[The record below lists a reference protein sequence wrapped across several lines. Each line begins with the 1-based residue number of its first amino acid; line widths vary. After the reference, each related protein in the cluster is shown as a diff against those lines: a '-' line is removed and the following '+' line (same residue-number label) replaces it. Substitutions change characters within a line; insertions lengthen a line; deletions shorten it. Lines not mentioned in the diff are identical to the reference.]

1 MPLNITT
8 PSKITSK
15 FQPNVSM
22 NSSGV
27 DRVEVTTVC
36 DTPNIIAYD
45 KRRLSSILFIDGT
58 KIYYYVN
65 ISKERYDQ
73 HIYFTDIKTNTI
85 TKTNFCMYEGE
96 AERCIQID
104 PNKKYIYAIYDA
116 SLREGEYS
124 SSSVRKLYRWDL
136 TNGTTT
142 LMDSSEHYDFDI
154 NLNPSAYG
162 DYADFIRLTGTYFY
176 NSTTMYC
183 RKCSDRDYESGDL
196 CNIPVYKATS
206 NNGSLPT
213 FTEIAKIPCCGLY
226 AKYYYY
232 GYVNISVLSVDESQH
247 LIRYI
252 LYPTSYNLE
261 VPKRQLYYN
270 EYNYVTKKYFVDE
283 SYHFGSE
290 IYIRDSHA
298 LNTNIYNGRMQ
309 YFVSNKRKAILP
321 VYEGNGFLS
330 VQQIQPVSSSD
341 NYDGSRYPF
350 GSNGINTSYYEV
362 FNYELNSSFIE
373 NTSTAKMF
381 DDMYGGAI
389 FAADYPNGF
398 FTLYDTKVIYVS
410 INETEEK

>member
-1 MPLNITT
+1 
-8 PSKITSK
+8 
-15 FQPNVSM
+15 M
-22 NSSGV
+22 NSSGT

-36 DTPNIIAYD
+36 DTPNINGYD
-45 KRRLSSILFIDGT
+45 KHRLSSILFIDGT

-65 ISKERYDQ
+65 ISAKSYDQ

-85 TKTNFCMYEGE
+85 TKTNFCIYEQG
-96 AERCIQID
+96 ADSYIQID
-104 PNKKYIYAIYDA
+104 PNKKYIYAVYDA
-116 SLREGEYS
+116 SLSEGSYS
-124 SSSVRKLYRWDL
+124 SSPTRKLYRWDL

-142 LMDSSEHYDFDI
+142 LMDNSKHYGFDI

-162 DYADFIRLTGTYFY
+162 DYSDFIRLTGTYFY

-183 RKCSDRDYESGDL
+183 RKSSDRDYESGDL

-226 AKYYYY
+226 AEYYYY

-252 LYPTSYNLE
+252 LYPTSYNLQ
-261 VPKRQLYYN
+261 VPTVQLYYN

-283 SYHFGSE
+283 SYHFGTE
-290 IYIRDSHA
+290 MYIRDGHKSGEY
-298 LNTNIYNGRMQ
+298 TYTGRMQ

-321 VYEGNGFLS
+321 VYESGGFLS

-341 NYDGSRYPF
+341 NRTNYEGSRYPF
-350 GSNGINTSYYEV
+350 GSSGINTSYYTL
-362 FNYELNSSFIE
+362 FNYELNSLFIE
-373 NTSTAKMF
+373 NTSTVKMF

-389 FAADYPNGF
+389 FSADYPNGF
-398 FTLYDTKVIYVS
+398 FTLYGTKVIYVS